1 MNVHATGY
9 YRYWTGE
16 TIIEGLERL
25 EVVTRFKVSGKFLRK
40 KLTRIIS
47 IKSAVGYE
55 LYSKEEEYH
64 NSIEKVID
72 DEVFLIKTIEN
83 MVREWF
89 IENSR
94 EEINR
99 DRKMSL
105 VSKASKKDKVS
116 VEVKV

>member
-1 MNVHATGY
+1 MDVHATGY
-9 YRYWTGE
+9 YRYWIGE

-25 EVVTRFKVSGKFLRK
+25 EVVAKFKVSGKFLRK

-55 LYSKEEEYH
+55 SYSKEEEYH

-72 DEVFLIKTIEN
+72 DEGFLIKTIED

-89 IENSR
+89 IENNR
-94 EEINR
+94 EKINR

-105 VSKASKKDKVS
+105 SNKSSKKDKVS
-116 VEVKV
+116 VKVKV